1 MKMLDFIL
9 SGNKF
14 NLIPLV
20 TQIFALLVLNR
31 LSLRNM
37 ITFKLLL
44 AFLPIFIAHMLK
56 LNFPSDESKK
66 CDANTP
72 NVKGIIIEQ
81 LLNTIIQYGFAVA
94 VPNLVVLAPG
104 PGMIFRILSN
114 LPLIG
119 SLVKLMYW
127 AVGFKIGNM
136 LTVESFKLFWLIRIG
151 NSNPCDGNINLLKK
165 ILGVVSFIAIII
177 FEIVGTIRYEMS

>member
-1 MKMLDFIL
+1 MKILDIIL

-20 TQIFALLVLNR
+20 TQIFASLILSR
-31 LSLRNM
+31 LSVKNM

-44 AFLPIFIAHMLK
+44 AFLSIFIANMLK
-56 LNFPSDESKK
+56 LHFPSDPSKK
-66 CDANTP
+66 CGANTP

-104 PGMIFRILSN
+104 PGMIFRILSS

-177 FEIVGTIRYEMS
+177 FDVVGTIRYEMS